1 MTDREPLSYLWS
13 QLTSAGA
20 IGGGLD
26 RDRRALDRGRGREP
40 VRGDVGNA
48 PLIATIMSWSRRP
61 RCGGSVRLGPLL
73 RQRFGDS
80 CPSNIPFWLSGPW
93 PGPEARHTLWPM
105 PVCSSCGQANPDRF
119 KFCGMCASPLVAAT
133 SEEVRK
139 TVTLVFSDVAGSTA
153 LGEGRDP
160 EAIRHVMKVYFAE
173 MRRVIELHGG
183 VVEKFVGDAVMAAF
197 GIPVVREDDALRA
210 VWAAADMRNSLR
222 ELNERF
228 QQEWGIR
235 MDVRI
240 GVNTG
245 EVIAGDSSAR
255 QTFATGDAVNT
266 AARLEQSAPP
276 GEILL
281 GPSTYE
287 LVEREV
293 SVEPVPA
300 LTLKGK
306 SEPLPAWRLIEAR
319 PPPRAGRARH
329 RLVDRA
335 RELNALTA
343 SLERVRSSGRP
354 EMVNVVGEAGIGKTR
369 LLEEFALGAERTSR
383 ILRGQCSPYGDT
395 TAFQTIAEVLTE
407 AVGPLAP
414 TDLEAALNA
423 ARELL
428 PDEEEAEPIARH
440 IAALLGLTPAAG
452 PVEETFWA
460 VRRLLESLAAT
471 SPVVVMVDDVHRAD
485 DATLDILAH
494 LGQDSRAELLV
505 VSSSRPELLERR
517 PSWPG
522 RQLRSTRLDLD
533 SLSEAESHALLAELA
548 DQIPLELASRIVE
561 IAGGNP
567 LFLEEIVSMLR
578 DHLILGPGGQM
589 AQRVDPETLS
599 IPRTISALVEARIEA
614 LEPVA
619 ADFIGRA
626 SVIGMVVAREPL
638 GVLAP
643 PNVTG
648 LSSVVDLLVAK
659 GFFDR
664 LAKGDTLMFR
674 HGVVRETAYRRLP
687 KKVRS
692 DLHEALAGWMEATGE
707 APPGELGFHLEQA
720 YRYRAEL
727 GMADQRTL
735 DLAFRAASLLTV
747 ACREAVNRGDHR
759 TGTGL
764 MARAAALMRPQP
776 VTEETTDIVTRLGKL
791 AVTLADWNGAV
802 ELLARFASSGNRAV
816 QRDLGVAMCKLHR
829 SDPLGSEYRQGQTYL
844 EMATRPPSRDPDA
857 MASLAGTWRG
867 IDEERAREL
876 YRRALDLD
884 PSDPYALGNHL
895 EYEIHASGGLK
906 PLQKLRGTISAAIA
920 RCRQQADAGENL
932 PWAFYDMGKFALLL
946 DEAYPSL
953 AAYCKALE
961 ISPAEFMVDA
971 ALASLQRLSAARSS
985 LPAFEWVQRLL
996 IVGAAARF
1004 ATASALDRLKRL
1016 APRPISIS
1024 RPLVAMLAG
1033 GTHDAVEAD
1042 MQYYREVLLDG
1053 FDQLEGI
1060 VLSGGTAKGVSRLA
1074 GDVGESSQGR
1084 IATIGYLPATV
1095 SGRQNAEPDRRFAE
1109 IRYTTGSDFSP
1120 LEPLQA
1126 WMDLLASGA
1135 SPSKVKLIGINGGN
1149 VSAFEYRLALAV
1161 KATVGI
1167 VRDSGREADALLHDR
1182 DWITVPNLVA
1192 LPADREAIR
1201 MFLQSDSER
1210 LQRGMPTTNAG

>member
-1 MTDREPLSYLWS
+1 
-13 QLTSAGA
+13 
-20 IGGGLD
+20 
-26 RDRRALDRGRGREP
+26 
-40 VRGDVGNA
+40 
-48 PLIATIMSWSRRP
+48 
-61 RCGGSVRLGPLL
+61 
-73 RQRFGDS
+73 
-80 CPSNIPFWLSGPW
+80 
-93 PGPEARHTLWPM
+93 M

-173 MRRVIELHGG
+173 MRRVIERHGG

-235 MDVRI
+235 IDVRI

-533 SLSEAESHALLAELA
+533 SLSEAESHTLLAELA
-548 DQIPLELASRIVE
+548 DRIPLELASRIVE

-747 ACREAVNRGDHR
+747 ACREAVNRVI
-759 TGTGL
+759 TGPG
-764 MARAAALMRPQP
+764 P
-776 VTEETTDIVTRLGKL
+776 
-791 AVTLADWNGAV
+791 
-802 ELLARFASSGNRAV
+802 ASW
-816 QRDLGVAMCKLHR
+816 
-829 SDPLGSEYRQGQTYL
+829 P
-844 EMATRPPSRDPDA
+844 
-857 MASLAGTWRG
+857 
-867 IDEERAREL
+867 
-876 YRRALDLD
+876 
-884 PSDPYALGNHL
+884 
-895 EYEIHASGGLK
+895 
-906 PLQKLRGTISAAIA
+906 
-920 RCRQQADAGENL
+920 
-932 PWAFYDMGKFALLL
+932 ALLL
-946 DEAYPSL
+946 SCAH
-953 AAYCKALE
+953 
-961 ISPAEFMVDA
+961 SP
-971 ALASLQRLSAARSS
+971 
-985 LPAFEWVQRLL
+985 
-996 IVGAAARF
+996 
-1004 ATASALDRLKRL
+1004 
-1016 APRPISIS
+1016 
-1024 RPLVAMLAG
+1024 
-1033 GTHDAVEAD
+1033 
-1042 MQYYREVLLDG
+1042 
-1053 FDQLEGI
+1053 
-1060 VLSGGTAKGVSRLA
+1060 
-1074 GDVGESSQGR
+1074 
-1084 IATIGYLPATV
+1084 
-1095 SGRQNAEPDRRFAE
+1095 
-1109 IRYTTGSDFSP
+1109 
-1120 LEPLQA
+1120 
-1126 WMDLLASGA
+1126 
-1135 SPSKVKLIGINGGN
+1135 
-1149 VSAFEYRLALAV
+1149 
-1161 KATVGI
+1161 
-1167 VRDSGREADALLHDR
+1167 
-1182 DWITVPNLVA
+1182 
-1192 LPADREAIR
+1192 
-1201 MFLQSDSER
+1201 
-1210 LQRGMPTTNAG
+1210 